1 MSRLR
6 VSLLLLPA
14 LMLSGCTLFYPN
26 WGATSLPE
34 DELIPST
41 ESISPTETEEP
52 SESPSASSS
61 ATPTASPSPSASES
75 ISRTEAG
82 VEIVMAVVEPDFDLL
97 TVIAQIP
104 GVTDA
109 TGNCTLT
116 YLADSFEKSF
126 SVRAEQSSD
135 FMQCAPFEI
144 DLGELPSG
152 SGLVT
157 VSFESTRFFGRS
169 GASSVVIP

>member
-1 MSRLR
+1 M
-6 VSLLLLPA
+6 LLPA
-14 LMLSGCTLFYPN
+14 LLLSGCTLFYPN

-34 DELIPST
+34 DDLIAN
-41 ESISPTETEEP
+41 TETASP
-52 SESPSASSS
+52 APSASE
-61 ATPTASPSPSASES
+61 TASPSPSASQTASSSPSPSASES
-75 ISRTEAG
+75 VIRTEAR
-82 VEIVMAVVEPDFDLL
+82 VEIVMAVVESDLNLL
-97 TVIAQIP
+97 TVIAQVP

-116 YLADSFEKSF
+116 FLADSFEKSY
-126 SVRAEQSSD
+126 SVAAEQSSD

-144 DLGELPSG
+144 GLGDLPSG

-157 VSFESTRFFGRS
+157 VNFESNRFFGRS